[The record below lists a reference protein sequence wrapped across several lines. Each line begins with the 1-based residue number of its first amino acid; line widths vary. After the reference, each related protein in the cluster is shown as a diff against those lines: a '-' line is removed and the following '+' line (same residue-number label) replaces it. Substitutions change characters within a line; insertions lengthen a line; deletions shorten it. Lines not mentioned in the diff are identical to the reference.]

1 MNRRIAALIAAGL
14 LAAAVP
20 SAAGLCAGADATVE
34 QALTGPCTDA
44 LACALTAAREDW
56 PTADGARCAYVSGDV
71 FLYIDAQD
79 ALIRRTPEGEVTLAE
94 GISMLTHVTEDS
106 VFVLTSAVSPAD
118 APSGEGNGWDVI
130 DSRYDGAPGTGR
142 ELSGAHD
149 WARLSLSGGEPEPL
163 MQGVASVPIVTG
175 GRAYALDA
183 SCGGVLCG
191 DLSGASRLVY
201 SPEGEGLELRLRP
214 APGGVICA
222 LYDEGLLRGCC
233 LLDEQGAQ
241 AAPLWTAGAEFHDG
255 FALSFSG
262 GEDGSGRKGLYL
274 ITAEGERLLDEHAD
288 PDTLCVGGRAY
299 FWHAD
304 PEQAYG
310 FRDLMALEPLSGG
323 EPEPVAGGEQLRAQL
338 FAFEGAIYFSN
349 YDSELYLLS
358 ENGDEP
364 EYVMDLSVDADFDS
378 DMMPQLTLYRTDTG
392 LGALL
397 YLDEGDEPRFLGE
410 ATEG

>member
-1 MNRRIAALIAAGL
+1 MNRRFAALIAAGL

-20 SAAGLCAGADATVE
+20 SAAGLCAGADAAVG
-34 QALTGPCTDA
+34 QALTGPGAEA
-44 LACALTAAREDW
+44 LACELTADREDW
-56 PTADGARCAYVSGDV
+56 PTVDGARCAYVSGDV
-71 FLYIDAQD
+71 FLYIDAQG
-79 ALIRRTPEGEVTLAE
+79 ALIRRTPEGEVALAE
-94 GISMLTHVTEDS
+94 GVSMLTHVTEDS
-106 VFVLTSAVSPAD
+106 AFVLTSVGSPAD
-118 APSGEGNGWDVI
+118 APSGEGDGWDDI
-130 DSRYDGAPGTGR
+130 GSRYDGAPGTGR
-142 ELSGAHD
+142 ELIGAHD

-183 SCGGVLCG
+183 SSGGVLCG
-191 DLSGASRLVY
+191 DLSGGMQLIYA
-201 SPEGEGLELRLRP
+201 PEGEGLELRLRP

-233 LLDEQGAQ
+233 LMDAQGAQ

-310 FRDLMALEPLSGG
+310 FRDLMVLEPLSGG

-358 ENGDEP
+358 EGGDEP

-378 DMMPQLTLYRTDTG
+378 DLMPQLTLYRTDAG

-397 YLDEGDEPRFLGE
+397 YLDEGDGPRLLGE